1 MIWFKYASDY
11 GFAASPK
18 YRNLPGYKDE
28 GEDIRKG
35 IKENWLYTG
44 NYEWTISQLSS
55 YAYLVFFVSATGCVR
70 NELAPVAHV
79 VRPVFNLVSSVT
91 YASGTGTKSNPIRI
105 QI

>member
-11 GFAASPK
+11 GFAGSPK
-18 YRNLPGYKDE
+18 YWNLPGYKDE

-44 NYEWTISQLSS
+44 NYEWAISRLSGF
-55 YAYLVFFVSATGCVR
+55 AYLVFFVSATGCV
-70 NELAPVAHV
+70 NSYYAPVAHV